1 MSGEKNPQVAV
12 DIGLSAKASLE
23 AKVSTEI
30 PAQSTGRLLDAL
42 TDIIRPFSE
51 RRGLKADQI
60 RLQREEVAIEI
71 ARRAHHRLEIEN
83 QLINPLP
90 NKFLVPFLEKASLE
104 ELDSVLVDRWADLLA
119 SCSADPASAHPIFV
133 KILSEMTGNDAFLL
147 SEIAFNCI
155 DKQVAWN
162 SEFIYGHDD
171 WSLRHDLAEWFK
183 DNEQDIGAEYDENN
197 LPNVDIIYDHIMDI
211 FGAPGVSLMDVTVTE
226 IESYQFWSFNLR
238 DKDLPPAA
246 YHVDDKID
254 ILCALQVIAKHD
266 IHISNARF
274 EVDVFFVCMTSLG
287 VKFLSKCDHEW
298 EQKLQSPAAPQSG

>member
-1 MSGEKNPQVAV
+1 VSGENDPKVAV

-71 ARRAHHRLEIEN
+71 ARRAHHRMEIEN
-83 QLINPLP
+83 QPTNTLP

-119 SCSADPASAHPIFV
+119 SCSADPASAHPMFV

-147 SEIAFNCI
+147 RNIAFNFI
-155 DKQVAWN
+155 DKVTCDF
-162 SEFIYGHDD
+162 EFIHWHED
-171 WSLRHDLAEWFK
+171 WSVRHELAEWFK
-183 DNEQDIGAEYDENN
+183 DNEQEIGLNT
-197 LPNVDIIYDHIMDI
+197 M
-211 FGAPGVSLMDVTVTE
+211 
-226 IESYQFWSFNLR
+226 
-238 DKDLPPAA
+238 
-246 YHVDDKID
+246 KITYP
-254 ILCALQVIAKHD
+254 
-266 IHISNARF
+266 
-274 EVDVFFVCMTSLG
+274 M
-287 VKFLSKCDHEW
+287 
-298 EQKLQSPAAPQSG
+298 

>member
-1 MSGEKNPQVAV
+1 VSGENDPKVAV

-23 AKVSTEI
+23 VKVSTEI

-71 ARRAHHRLEIEN
+71 ARRAHHRMEIEN
-83 QLINPLP
+83 QPTNTLP

-104 ELDSVLVDRWADLLA
+104 ELDSVLVDRWADLWA
-119 SCSADPASAHPIFV
+119 SCSAYPASAHPMFV

-147 SEIAFNCI
+147 RNIAFNFI
-155 DKQVAWN
+155 DKVTCDF
-162 SEFIYGHDD
+162 EFIHWHED
-171 WSLRHDLAEWFK
+171 WSVRHELAEWFK
-183 DNEQDIGAEYDENN
+183 DNEQEIGAEYDENN
-197 LPNVDIIYDHIMDI
+197 LPNVDIIYPHIMDI
-211 FGAPGVSLMDVTVTE
+211 FGAPGVSLMEITVTE
-226 IESYQFWSFNLR
+226 IESNQFWSFYLL

-274 EVDVFFVCMTSLG
+274 EVDLFYVCMTSLG
-287 VKFLSKCDHEW
+287 VEFLRKCDHEW
-298 EQKLQSPAAPQSG
+298 EEKVRSPAAPQSG